1 MRLTLKEAESVALCD
16 YNIGVSSA
24 IELLARLGFNTSY
37 YWRVMNEG
45 DNWKNDELNLAT
57 RDKLFK
63 KLHIFKIMQ
72 QAYSN
77 IWR

>member
-1 MRLTLKEAESVALCD
+1 MRFTAYMAEKVAQCD

-37 YWRVMNEG
+37 YWRVMNRG
-45 DNWKNDELNLAT
+45 DNWNNDELNLAT

-63 KLHIFKIMQ
+63 KLHIFKKMQ
-72 QAYSN
+72 EAYN
-77 IWR
+77 KVWR